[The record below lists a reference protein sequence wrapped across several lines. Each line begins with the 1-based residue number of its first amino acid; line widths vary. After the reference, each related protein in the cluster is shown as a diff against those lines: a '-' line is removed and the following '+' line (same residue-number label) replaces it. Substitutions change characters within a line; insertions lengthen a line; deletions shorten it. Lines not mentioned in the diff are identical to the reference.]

1 MTTIATHTHTQTPT
15 EPLDMY
21 ADWEERG
28 VSPFF
33 PVVEANHGNSVQI
46 SDIGSMLLFGSCDY
60 LGLSQHDRLK
70 RAASEAIDAFGTN
83 TYGAQLLCG
92 KTALHNELQEH
103 LQQLGPFDSA
113 LIFPSGM
120 AANQAVV
127 SSLAGPDSVIIS
139 DRTAHISLYMGSWL
153 SKAELR
159 TFPHNNISKLE
170 AILRKTQDKASRVI
184 LVDGLYSAD
193 GDVAPLPE
201 ITRLAKQYNAI
212 TVVDEAHSFGTMGPN
227 GLGVADEFGV
237 LGEVDVIVGTMS
249 KAIGSVGGFVFCSA
263 AQQRRMRYLSPSFT
277 SSRSVAPA
285 VAAASLESLRV
296 LDEHGPELRAR
307 LAHNTATVTAGL
319 RGLGLDLI
327 ETTSHIVPVKLG
339 NEQQTVEVSR
349 WLMDAGVFTG
359 TFVYPHVPLGEGRL
373 RIGVTSAHT
382 DSEIEQFLNV
392 MGAATRQFNLA

>member
-1 MTTIATHTHTQTPT
+1 MNTMTTQAPT
-15 EPLDMY
+15 EPLEMY
-21 ADWEERG
+21 AEWEDRG
-28 VSPFF
+28 ISPFF
-33 PVVEANHGNSVQI
+33 PVVEANRGNSVDI
-46 SDIGSMLLFGSCDY
+46 SNIGTMLMFGSCDY

-70 RAASEAIDAFGTN
+70 RASIDAIAAFGTN

-92 KTALHNELQEH
+92 KTSLHNELQEH
-103 LQQLGPFDSA
+103 LQSLGPFEAA

-159 TFPHNNISKLE
+159 TFPHNNVAKLE
-170 AILRKTQDKASRVI
+170 AILKKTQDKASRVI

-201 ITRLAKQYNAI
+201 IVKLAKTYDAI
-212 TVVDEAHSFGTMGPN
+212 TVVDEAHSFGTMGPD

-237 LGEVDVIVGTMS
+237 LGDVDVIVGTMS
-249 KAIGSVGGFVFCSA
+249 KAIGSVGGFVLCSSE
-263 AQQRRMRYLSPSFT
+263 QQRRMRYLSPSFT

-285 VAAASLESLRV
+285 VAAASLESLRI
-296 LDEHGPELRAR
+296 LAEDGPRLRSDLAR
-307 LAHNTATVTAGL
+307 NTARVTQGL
-319 RGLGLDLI
+319 RSLGLDLI
-327 ETTSHIVPVKLG
+327 ETTSHIVPIRLG

-349 WLMDAGVFTG
+349 WLMDEGVFTG

-373 RIGVTSAHT
+373 RVGVTSAHS
-382 DSEIEQFLNV
+382 DDEIDLFL
-392 MGAATRQFNLA
+392 ATMARATARFALN